1 MFERRRAG
9 VLVPLSA
16 LRSRSDSGIGD
27 LADLRLFVDWVAA
40 RGLSLIQLLPVSPI
54 SPTAPFPYSAYS
66 AFGLDLTVIA
76 LARVPE
82 VRDSPAAQTRLK
94 ALEEDG
100 TLPRLRQAERLDYAA
115 LYTLKHDILALALPE
130 LLRRPATDERRRQ
143 FEEFNAREKSW
154 LEPFALF
161 TALKHRHGW
170 RTPWTAWPEDI
181 RNPNPAVWQ
190 TLLEREAEAVRLAQ
204 YIQWIAHDQWDA
216 VHTFARGKGVF
227 FMGDMPIYVGGD
239 SADVWA
245 RRKEFDL
252 DADGG
257 APPDYFNWLG
267 QNWAA
272 PLYDWNAMKAD
283 GFRWWK
289 ERTRYNARLFDALRF
304 DHFRGVSEY
313 WRIPRRPAILEEI
326 DRESANGGSRVA
338 KEYEKVAWFW
348 PIKFKFQ
355 FREKMSQDQW
365 AALSDG
371 ERLEVIKHVNA
382 EWIKGPGAPFVEA
395 MLDAST
401 RERGTS
407 WTVEDLG
414 ADMDEVFALR
424 DAMGLAGM
432 RVAQFFGYDEK
443 GRANPH
449 VNPAEWPENSLA
461 LSDTHDLPPL
471 REWIETLSPQE
482 RERIAGVYGLPP
494 EAAHTAEAFE
504 QGVWDKLFA
513 SPSRLLIFSLQT
525 FLGLGRGHRTNLPG
539 TVGPHNWTWRMPME
553 LETLG
558 AIPRLENALMW
569 SGRARA

>member
-16 LRSRSDSGIGD
+16 LRSRTDSGIGD

-76 LARVPE
+76 LAHVPE
-82 VRDSPAAQTRLK
+82 VRDSPPAQARLK
-94 ALEEDG
+94 TLEDDG

-143 FEEFNAREKSW
+143 FEAFNAREKTW

-161 TALKHRHGW
+161 TALKHRYGW
-170 RTPWTAWPEDI
+170 RTPWTAWPEEI
-181 RNPNPAVWQ
+181 RNPSPAMWR

-245 RRKEFDL
+245 RRREFDL

-272 PLYDWNAMKAD
+272 PLYDAHDAVAPLEPKPEAGD
-283 GFRWWK
+283 GVVTVAVHETHRDELAALVTQVCAAHPDDGSVPWSETGVLTSRPFTFTGRK
-289 ERTRYNARLFDALRF
+289 LVLNVDTGAGGYIQVGLLRGDGMPIEGYGAEKCVYVNGNELRYDVEWLGKGTDLSAISGQPVRLVIRLHGARL
-304 DHFRGVSEY
+304 Y
-313 WRIPRRPAILEEI
+313 
-326 DRESANGGSRVA
+326 
-338 KEYEKVAWFW
+338 
-348 PIKFKFQ
+348 
-355 FREKMSQDQW
+355 
-365 AALSDG
+365 
-371 ERLEVIKHVNA
+371 
-382 EWIKGPGAPFVEA
+382 
-395 MLDAST
+395 
-401 RERGTS
+401 
-407 WTVEDLG
+407 
-414 ADMDEVFALR
+414 
-424 DAMGLAGM
+424 
-432 RVAQFFGYDEK
+432 
-443 GRANPH
+443 
-449 VNPAEWPENSLA
+449 
-461 LSDTHDLPPL
+461 
-471 REWIETLSPQE
+471 
-482 RERIAGVYGLPP
+482 
-494 EAAHTAEAFE
+494 
-504 QGVWDKLFA
+504 
-513 SPSRLLIFSLQT
+513 SLQFT
-525 FLGLGRGHRTNLPG
+525 
-539 TVGPHNWTWRMPME
+539 E
-553 LETLG
+553 
-558 AIPRLENALMW
+558 
-569 SGRARA
+569 